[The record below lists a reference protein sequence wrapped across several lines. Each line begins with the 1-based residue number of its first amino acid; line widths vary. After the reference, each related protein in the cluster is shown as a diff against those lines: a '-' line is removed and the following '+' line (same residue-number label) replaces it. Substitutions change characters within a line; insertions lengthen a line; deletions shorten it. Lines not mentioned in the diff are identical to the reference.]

1 MVKFGINI
9 WSYPYPAEVGVED
22 AMAHAAKAGYQGLE
36 PTLDTEDLESFST
49 EKWERIRTKANQLNL
64 EIPSISTGLFWQHNA
79 IIEPEAALR
88 VVEAECQAA
97 KIVGAQVVLVVPGTA
112 VPDLSYEEHFKR
124 AADWLCKAASIA
136 REHGVK
142 IGVENVWNRIF
153 PGPLDF
159 LKLLDM
165 VGDES
170 VGVYFD
176 AGNTLPHSLPEHWIP
191 LLGKRI
197 LQVHVKD
204 YCITA
209 GGLTRGFGIP
219 FNGDVNWP
227 AVRKAL
233 VEIDYEGYLLPEVP
247 PYPGDPYKAAEDAL
261 SSLRKIFNR

>member
-1 MVKFGINI
+1 MVKFGVNI
-9 WSYPYPAEVGVED
+9 WSYSYPSRVSVEDALAHAAEVG
-22 AMAHAAKAGYQGLE
+22 YQGFEPALE
-36 PTLDTEDLESFST
+36 AEEVEAFSAG
-49 EKWERIRTKANQLNL
+49 KWERLKAKAEELRL
-64 EIPSISTGLFWQHNA
+64 EIPSISTGLFWQHNV
-79 IIEPEAALR
+79 ITEPEAALR
-88 VVEAECQAA
+88 VLETECKAA

-112 VPDLSYEEHFKR
+112 VPELDCEEHFKR
-124 AADWLCKAASIA
+124 AADWLRKAAPIA
-136 REHGVK
+136 KEYGVK

-165 VGDES
+165 VSDES

-176 AGNTLPHSLPEHWIP
+176 VGNTLPHSLPEHWIP

-219 FNGDVNWP
+219 LNGDVNWT

-233 VEIDYEGYLLPEVP
+233 VGIDYEGYLLPEVP

-261 SSLRKIFNR
+261 NSLKKVFI

>member
-1 MVKFGINI
+1 MVKFGVNI
-9 WSYPYPAEVGVED
+9 WSYPYPAEVSIEK
-22 AMAHAAKAGYQGLE
+22 AMGHAAEVGYQGFE
-36 PTLDTEDLESFST
+36 PALDTGDLESFST
-49 EKWERIRTKANQLNL
+49 EKWAQIKTKANQLKL
-64 EIPSISTGLFWQHNA
+64 EIPSIATGLFWQYNA
-79 IIEPEAALR
+79 ITEPEAALK

-97 KIVGAQVVLVVPGTA
+97 QIVGAQVVLVVPGTA
-112 VPDLSYEEHFKR
+112 VPDLSYEEHFRR
-124 AADWLCKAASIA
+124 AADWLRKAASIA
-136 REHGVK
+136 REYGVK

-165 VGDES
+165 VGDDS

-219 FNGDVNWP
+219 LNGDVNWP

-247 PYPGDPYKAAEDAL
+247 PYPGDFYKAAEDAL
-261 SSLRKIFNR
+261 NSLKKIFG